1 MGADGAEITLD
12 HFLDHGVGHGASSA
26 GRSDVV
32 LVEVDREGKLK
43 FLYDRESLGVDRAPA
58 VIHREENGLR
68 GKLGFPTS
76 PRKKFGQ
83 GDDGDF

>member
-1 MGADGAEITLD
+1 MGADSAEITLD

-32 LVEVDREGKLK
+32 FVEVDREGELK
-43 FLYDRESLGVDRAPA
+43 FLHDRESFGVDRAPA
-58 VIHREENGLR
+58 VIHREENGFR
-68 GKLGFPTS
+68 RKLGFPTS
-76 PRKKFGQ
+76 PGQKFSQ